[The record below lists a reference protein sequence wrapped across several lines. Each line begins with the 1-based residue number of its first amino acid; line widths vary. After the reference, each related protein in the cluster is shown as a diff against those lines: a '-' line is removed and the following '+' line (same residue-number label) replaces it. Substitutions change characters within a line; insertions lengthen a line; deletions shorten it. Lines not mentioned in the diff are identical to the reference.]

1 MMQRWA
7 MAALAATVLAPA
19 GSALAD
25 DAAAGPTG
33 RLVCNYLKQQMRD
46 MEFRVEFDADA
57 RTLHASPGGKVDS
70 YVISR
75 KELSITQGSNQ
86 TLINRATGELTL
98 INLNSGR
105 FISAG
110 YCRRP
115 GEQKP

>member
-1 MMQRWA
+1 MRRWA
-7 MAALAATVLAPA
+7 KAALAATGMALAA
-19 GSALAD
+19 SAMAD

-46 MEFRVEFDADA
+46 MEFHVEFDAQA
-57 RTLHASPGGKVDS
+57 RTLSASPGGKVDS
-70 YVISR
+70 YLISR
-75 KELSITQGSNQ
+75 REISITQGSNQ